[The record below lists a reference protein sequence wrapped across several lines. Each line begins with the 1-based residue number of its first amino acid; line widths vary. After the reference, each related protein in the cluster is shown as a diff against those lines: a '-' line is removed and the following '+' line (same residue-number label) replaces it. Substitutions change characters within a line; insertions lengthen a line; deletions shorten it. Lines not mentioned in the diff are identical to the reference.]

1 MTRTTKRN
9 KSNKLS
15 MARKMKMM
23 MMTEKSIRRKKKKRN
38 MCGSDTYGCH
48 SSCAGRGTA
57 VAAAARG
64 IPPQPHPFTAAG
76 AGHTLEYEPRG
87 RDNTQ
92 PKFLRIQNTRRRDD
106 AGTNCKNPGWDRIH
120 TAATTTTTTTK
131 TITNTNTNTNATTHN
146 YGGGLLLRGPIPEVA
161 PTFTTPTIIQRL
173 CIPSRRSFNN
183 TIDNSS
189 CCRNSFITS
198 NDPP

>member
-76 AGHTLEYEPRG
+76 AGHTLEYEPRYG
-87 RDNTQ
+87 QQTTQ
-92 PKFLRIQNTRRRDD
+92 VPPDPKHEGGRDD

-146 YGGGLLLRGPIPEVA
+146 HGGGVCCCGGPIPDVA
-161 PTFTTPTIIQRL
+161 PTLTTPTIIQRY
-173 CIPSRRSFNN
+173 
-183 TIDNSS
+183 
-189 CCRNSFITS
+189 
-198 NDPP
+198 